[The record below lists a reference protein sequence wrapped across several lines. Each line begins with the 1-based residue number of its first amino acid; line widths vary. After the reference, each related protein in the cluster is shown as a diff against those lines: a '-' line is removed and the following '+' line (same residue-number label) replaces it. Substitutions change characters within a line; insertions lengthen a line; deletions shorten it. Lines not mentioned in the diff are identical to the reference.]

1 MKKEGH
7 LKMVFSKITSSFKV
21 GSKFLISLRFL
32 AIVAVFLYSI
42 NGSVLSVL
50 ALSDEKGSDPS
61 GFSQRYVI
69 ERAPW
74 YDPTDCA
81 GGAGDTGASGAAG
94 GQELEGRKLP
104 ASEGGVATEARIDE
118 TGKFLDGNLSER
130 VTFTKFAAL
139 GQEYRDYYITMRWP
153 YVEWAWNGVGSNLNQ
168 SEFDW
173 YNNQQQPRRVTVT
186 NPENGKS
193 IVAVVLE
200 AGPAPWTGTKGG
212 QGDAQQRDLWGA
224 PRRDTPAGYQGRVG
238 GLPPKAMEAL
248 GAKTWLSGGPDV
260 GGSGSKLKFAWTQDQ
275 NAKPGP
281 TNAAAGGGAKTG
293 KLYLIGDSITED
305 AGINKGLKDK
315 LKADGYTDVVINSKA
330 SRALRDGSG
339 NLDGIGVLKRDQ
351 AQWTNANTI
360 VVELG
365 TNGGID
371 AANIRK
377 TVDTIKAGA
386 PNASI
391 YWVNVGA
398 NNSTRTTGGPIDT
411 DKLDSILK
419 ENSSL
424 GYKVIDWNSVVKQ
437 KPTLIVSDG
446 LGVHPYTE
454 EGRKAYVDTI
464 SKSLGGNANSEV
476 GNTTCT
482 CPTGVT
488 DNGFSG
494 NNNVEIAF
502 NFFNGRE
509 GIDAIHAAAIVG
521 NFMLESGGNTT
532 IDPNITNSIG
542 AFGIAQWLSGRK
554 TGLINFARQRGKQPN
569 DLQIQLEYTIFEV
582 TQTGER
588 AGFQRFLK
596 TTTVKDAAVSWEN
609 NFERSGGEG
618 IPQRINNSEK
628 VFQQYGKNAPSGV
641 VSSSNS
647 TPTDCNNQEGGLG
660 QGPNGFV
667 FPLRTTKS
675 VIRRGTGAVWCFDRP
690 TGGEQCHGSYPA
702 ADIFAPTGTPVLAA
716 VGGRVVNTKNNCT
729 KNCSLTIKGDD
740 QYLYFYIHMGAGT
753 VTAKIGDI
761 IKAGQEIGKVG
772 TAADAENTTPHLHF
786 DIFNKSYDRHPPCG
800 RGPGRCPNKGDMID
814 PQPPLTASFKN
825 LPE

>member
-1 MKKEGH
+1 MSQRRTVVFKIISNKKISW
-7 LKMVFSKITSSFKV
+7 LFTYI
-21 GSKFLISLRFL
+21 LISFIFISQIHP
-32 AIVAVFLYSI
+32 A
-42 NGSVLSVL
+42 L
-50 ALSDEKGSDPS
+50 ALSNEDGSDPS
-61 GFSQRYVI
+61 GFSQRYAI

-81 GGAGDTGASGAAG
+81 GGGGATGASGAAG
-94 GQELEGRKLP
+94 GQELEGHKLP
-104 ASEGGVATEARIDE
+104 ASEGGVATEATIDSA
-118 TGKFLDGNLSER
+118 GKFTDGNVGEP

-153 YVEWAWNGVGSNLNQ
+153 YVDWAWNGTSTNLNQ
-168 SEFDW
+168 SELDW
-173 YNNQQQPRRVTVT
+173 YGNQQEPRRVTVT

-193 IVAVVLE
+193 IVAVALE

-212 QGDAQQRDLWGA
+212 QGDTQQRELWGA
-224 PRRDTPAGYQGRVG
+224 PRKDTPAGYQGRVG

-248 GAKTWLSGGPDV
+248 GAKTWTSGGPDV

-275 NAKPGP
+275 KAKPGP
-281 TNAAAGGGAKTG
+281 TTATAGGGAKTG
-293 KLYLIGDSITED
+293 KVYLIGDSITED
-305 AGINKGLKDK
+305 SATNKGLKDK

-330 SRALRDGSG
+330 SRSLRDGGG

-351 AQWTNANTI
+351 AQWANANTI

-377 TVDTIKAGA
+377 TIDIIKAGA
-386 PNASI
+386 PNATI

-411 DKLDSILK
+411 DKIDSILK

-454 EGRKAYVDTI
+454 EGRKAYVDTV
-464 SKSLGGNANSEV
+464 SKSLGGNANAET
-476 GNTTCT
+476 GNSTCT
-482 CPTGVT
+482 CPAGVT

-494 NNNVEIAF
+494 DNNVEIAF

-509 GIDAIHAAAIVG
+509 GIDAVHAAAIVG
-521 NFMLESGGNTT
+521 NYMLESGGNTT

-542 AFGIAQWLSGRK
+542 AFGIAQWLGGRK
-554 TGLINFARQRGKQPN
+554 TGLINFARERGKQPN

-582 TQTGER
+582 TQTGEK

-596 TTTVKDAAVSWEN
+596 TTTVKDAAISWEN
-609 NFERSGGEG
+609 NFERSGSAG
-618 IPQRINNSEK
+618 IPQRVNNSEK
-628 VFQQYGKNAPSGV
+628 VFQQYGKNAPSSV

-647 TPTDCNNQEGGLG
+647 TPTDCNNQAGGLG
-660 QGPNGFV
+660 QGPDGFV

-675 VIRRGTGAVWCFDRP
+675 QIKKGNSQGLVWCY
-690 TGGEQCHGSYPA
+690 TSQTNCHGVYPA
-702 ADIFAPTGTPVLAA
+702 ADIGVPEGTEVVASI
-716 VGGRVVNTKNNCT
+716 GGKVVNANPSCS
-729 KNCSLTIKGDD
+729 KNCSVTIKGDD
-740 QYLYFYIHMGAGT
+740 QYLYYYTHMASGT
-753 VTAKIGDI
+753 TTVKIGDVV
-761 IKAGQEIGKVG
+761 KAGQTIGKVG
-772 TAADAENTTPHLHF
+772 SSADAQNTSPHLHF
-786 DIFNKSYDRHPPCG
+786 DIYNKSYDRHPACSRENG
-800 RGPGRCPNKGDMID
+800 CPTQGDMLN
-814 PQPPLTASFKN
+814 PQPPLIAAFNN

>member
-1 MKKEGH
+1 MIYKKFNSNKI
-7 LKMVFSKITSSFKV
+7 LYFNYLFSKKAMFIF
-21 GSKFLISLRFL
+21 
-32 AIVAVFLYSI
+32 SI
-42 NGSVLSVL
+42 FIMAFATPLQAL
-50 ALSDEKGSDPS
+50 ALSNEKGSDPT

-69 ERAPW
+69 ERSPW
-74 YDPTDCA
+74 YDPTDCPS
-81 GGAGDTGASGAAG
+81 GGSQAGASGAAG
-94 GQELEGRKLP
+94 GQELEGRRLP
-104 ASEGGVATEARIDE
+104 AAEGGVATEARIDE

-153 YVEWAWNGVGSNLNQ
+153 YVDWAWNGRGSNLRQ
-168 SEFDW
+168 DEFDW
-173 YNNQQQPRRVTVT
+173 YNNQQEPRRVTVT

-212 QGDAQQRDLWGA
+212 INDEQQRNLWGS
-224 PRRDTPAGYQGRVG
+224 PRRDTPVGYQGRVG

-248 GAKTWLSGGPDV
+248 GAKTWLSGGPDA

-275 NAKPGP
+275 KAKPGP
-281 TNAAAGGGAKTG
+281 TTSTAGSGAKTG

-315 LKADGYTDVVINSKA
+315 LKADGYTDVLINSKA
-330 SRALRDGSG
+330 SRSLREGGG
-339 NLDGIGVLKRDQ
+339 NLDGIGVLQRDQ
-351 AQWTNANTI
+351 AQWSNANTI

-365 TNGGID
+365 TNGGVN

-377 TVDTIKAGA
+377 TVDIIKAGA
-386 PNASI
+386 PNADI

-398 NNSTRTTGGPIDT
+398 NNSTRSQGGNIDT
-411 DKLDSILK
+411 DSIDRTLK

-424 GYKVIDWNSVVKQ
+424 GYKVIDWNTVVKQ
-437 KPTLIVSDG
+437 NPNYIFNDG

-464 SKSLGGNANSEV
+464 SKSLGGNANSQT
-476 GNTTCT
+476 GNSNCS

-488 DNGFSG
+488 NNGFSG

-521 NFMLESGGNTT
+521 NYMLESGGNTT

-542 AFGIAQWLSGRK
+542 AFGIAQWLGGRK
-554 TGLINFARQRGKQPN
+554 TRLIQFARDRGKPPN

-582 TQTGER
+582 TQTGEK

-596 TTTVKDAAVSWEN
+596 TTTVKDAAVSWEV

-628 VFQQYGKNAPSGV
+628 VFQLYGQNSPSGAI
-641 VSSSNS
+641 SSASS
-647 TPTDCNNQEGGLG
+647 TPTDCSNSAGGLG
-660 QGPNGFV
+660 QGPNGFI
-667 FPLRTTKS
+667 FPLKTTKS
-675 VIRRGTGAVWCFDRP
+675 QIKKGNGAGLIWCYNKP
-690 TGGEQCHGSYPA
+690 TGGKECHGSYPA
-702 ADIFAPTGTPVLAA
+702 ADIGVPAGTEVVAS
-716 VGGRVVNTKNNCT
+716 VGGRVVNTNPSCNR
-729 KNCSLTIKGDD
+729 NCSVTIKGDD
-740 QYLYFYIHMGAGT
+740 QYLYYYTHMSAGT
-753 VTAKIGDI
+753 TVKIGDTV
-761 IKAGQEIGKVG
+761 KAGQVLGKVG
-772 TAADAENTTPHLHF
+772 TAADAENTSPHLHF
-786 DIFNKSYDRHPPCG
+786 DIYNKNYDRHPACG
-800 RGPGRCPNKGDMID
+800 RNNGCPTQGDMID
-814 PQPPLTASFKN
+814 PQPPLTAAFNN